1 MLGLQM
7 LDLSNTR
14 ISGSIP
20 EELGN
25 LPFLMTVD
33 ISNTLMSC
41 CIDMSQA
48 EAAQKN
54 VASDGKVPQKEDATP
69 ELLPTFLQFDLQR
82 KRSPVDERM
91 PRDKYLAQFMATG
104 ENLL

>member
-14 ISGSIP
+14 ISGSIQ
-20 EELGN
+20 EELGD

-33 ISNTLMSC
+33 IRNTLMSC
-41 CIDMSQA
+41 CGDLSEA
-48 EAAQKN
+48 EAAEQN
-54 VASDGKVPQKEDATP
+54 VAPDGKVPSKEDETP
-69 ELLPTFLQFDLQR
+69 ELLPTFLQFDLQQ
-82 KRSPVDERM
+82 KRSPLDQRM
-91 PRDKYLAQFMATG
+91 PRDEYLAQYMATG